1 VGVTNRSNP
10 GNAGV
15 GVAARGFSDTHSVMQ
30 LFDGE
35 LMFVGAGS
43 VSFPFDPWMVE
54 RIEVLGGP
62 ASVLYGSGAIGGV
75 VNVVPRRPSLS
86 SKGTTIRVGAGSF
99 NTWRGALG
107 TAGAIGM
114 STAYRLDV

>member
-35 LMFVGAGS
+35 LMFVGAS
-43 VSFPFDPWMVE
+43 TVSFPFDPWMVE

-62 ASVLYGSGAIGGV
+62 ASVLYGNGAIGGV
-75 VNVVPRRPSLS
+75 VNVVPRKPTRRSRES
-86 SKGTTIRVGAGSF
+86 SVRLAAGSF
-99 NTWRGALG
+99 NTWRGALD
-107 TAGAIGM
+107 TAGPIG
-114 STAYRLDV
+114 TNTTYR